1 MNKTVEAE
9 IVETPTAE
17 KAPVPIQQG
26 SSLSPMVQAVMN
38 GTMQADTLQQLLTIQ
53 KEYEANE
60 AFKAYNIAMAQFRQD
75 APALKRDKVVSFPG
89 SNGKTGTSFSHTTLG
104 YTVAEVNPILGKNGL
119 NYGWSIDD
127 LTDPLKITVTC
138 KLTHRNGHSE
148 SVTMWGS
155 LDSTGSKNNLQAKK
169 STVSYL
175 ERTTLFA
182 ILGLA
187 SADDDD
193 DGVASGGVK
202 VITPGQA
209 TKLAN
214 KIKASGIDA
223 KDYTAWLGSIG
234 ASKITEIP
242 AAQLKAA
249 TAEVDRRMVK
259 A

>member
-1 MNKTVEAE
+1 MKEATVIE
-9 IVETPTAE
+9 
-17 KAPVPIQQG
+17 QG
-26 SSLSPMVQAVMN
+26 SAVSIPQGSALSPMVQAVMN
-38 GTMQADTLQQLLTIQ
+38 GTMQPETLQQLLTIQ

-89 SNGKTGTSFSHTTLG
+89 NNGKAGTSFSHTTLG
-104 YTVAEVNPILGKNGL
+104 YTTGEVNPVLGKNGL
-119 NYGWSIDD
+119 NYGWSVDD

-138 KLTHRNGHSE
+138 KLTHRSGHSE

-155 LDSTGSKNNLQAKK
+155 LDTTGSKNNLQAKK

-193 DGVASGGVK
+193 DGVAAGGVGGVK

-214 KIKASGIDA
+214 KIKKSGIDPKA
-223 KDYTAWLGSIG
+223 YTSWLGSIG

-242 AAQLKAA
+242 ADQLKAA
-249 TAEVDRRMVK
+249 TAEVDRRTVK
-259 A
+259 TA